1 MGFVGERVDTRGYV
15 DLKVSLGLER
25 AAKEIVVRF
34 LLVDAESSYNV
45 FLGRPC
51 LNAFGAIVS
60 TPHLVLKYPSDSGR
74 LCTVKA
80 DQKMARQCYAAG
92 LKLKSR
98 STTQLQDRMVVALA
112 ELDPRA
118 NTEDRLE
125 PIGDTLSFILGSRD
139 DQVITVGRT
148 LGEVER
154 LKVERVLINNR
165 YLFAWTTADMED
177 VYGLY

>member
-1 MGFVGERVDTRGYV
+1 
-15 DLKVSLGLER
+15 
-25 AAKEIVVRF
+25 
-34 LLVDAESSYNV
+34 
-45 FLGRPC
+45 
-51 LNAFGAIVS
+51 
-60 TPHLVLKYPSDSGR
+60 
-74 LCTVKA
+74 
-80 DQKMARQCYAAG
+80 
-92 LKLKSR
+92 
-98 STTQLQDRMVVALA
+98 MVVALA

-139 DQVITVGRT
+139 DQVTTVGRT

-154 LKVERVLINNR
+154 MEVERVLINNR